1 MSGTPRPGAP
11 SLTARVALSCI
22 VIFLAWAAPA
32 TAAKLAPSNDPL
44 PGSLFQAANGEQEPT
59 GQFSDWAPFQ
69 SAGRVVHAPDPNDED
84 SAFEGGSKEDEP
96 GKWDLTTEPGGVNPA
111 KDNIRDAWAAVDQP
125 GSRTFAYL
133 AYAREK
139 EEGTTFV
146 TFELNRDSRLWNNG
160 RARIPCRRT
169 GDVLISFAPLGNRD
183 ALVVVSRWK
192 TTATD
197 PDTSCATKG
206 TLTLAT
212 GLDDGVDV
220 QGAPNDRSIANAL
233 PGAYGATIPAGRF
246 GETGIDLAK
255 VLDGA
260 FGDDC
265 LAYAS
270 VWMHSRSSDSESSN
284 MQDYVAPQP
293 IDARTCAAA
302 GTKFFDRNANGQRD
316 DGEPGLPRFEIFAD
330 YDGDG
335 ALAAGE
341 PSTVTDNAGHYVLD
355 DIRPPDGTYELRE
368 QLLHPS
374 PRAWRC
380 SYPDALARGPFGCGH
395 GPIDA
400 AAEPYARGRDFG
412 NWFPAR
418 LTVRKE
424 LFPPDDPGRFDL
436 LVNDTLALPAAGD
449 GAVRT
454 EQVNPGSYSFSEVAV
469 PPTDATAYTS
479 TTECKRSPRRRR
491 QAPGTSFGPLQ
502 LLAGDHVI
510 CTFHNVRNDLPE
522 RVPAITI
529 DKVGPVT
536 APAGATLHYD
546 LYVENIGEVPFP
558 ASAVQVTDPRCDA
571 APKLRGKSGPGG
583 GEDPTPG
590 TLDPGDIWRYGCS
603 RTTLG
608 PPVNCIVHLETNTA
622 TVTVPVA
629 DGSLEDSSTIG
640 TTVTCPEPP
649 LEPGTPTPPPGGS
662 TLDEVLAPLGPTPP
676 DAGVSGAAALSP
688 LRSCLRRGSIVT
700 IRGERIDHVTVSV
713 AGERVRGLVVQPL
726 RHQARILLRRN
737 YPPGRYRVRVAI
749 RFERGAATAPLVLTR
764 RVTVCARPRFTG

>member
-1 MSGTPRPGAP
+1 M
-11 SLTARVALSCI
+11 
-22 VIFLAWAAPA
+22 IFLAWAAPA
-32 TAAKLAPSNDPL
+32 TAAKLAPSDDPL

-59 GQFSDWAPFQ
+59 EAQFDDWAPFE

-84 SAFEGGSKEDEP
+84 TAFKGGSKEDEP
-96 GKWDLTTEPGGVNPA
+96 GEWDLTTEEGGVDPA

-125 GSRTFAYL
+125 GGRTFAYL

-183 ALVVVSRWK
+183 ALVVVSRWE

-197 PDTSCATKG
+197 PATSCATKG

-220 QGAPNDRSIANAL
+220 QGAPNDRSIANVL

-255 VLDGA
+255 VLDDA

-284 MQDYVAPQP
+284 MQDYVAPRP
-293 IDARTCAAA
+293 LDARTCAAA
-302 GTKFFDRNANGQRD
+302 GTKFFDRNANRQRD

-335 ALAAGE
+335 VLDRRRAVHRHRRRRALRARRHPAAGR
-341 PSTVTDNAGHYVLD
+341 H
-355 DIRPPDGTYELRE
+355 IRRCASSSSIPARAPGAARTPTR
-368 QLLHPS
+368 S
-374 PRAWRC
+374 PE
-380 SYPDALARGPFGCGH
+380 GPFGCGH

-676 DAGVSGAAALSP
+676 EAGVSGAAALSP

-700 IRGERIDHVTVSV
+700 IRGEHIDRVAVSV
-713 AGERVRGLVVQPL
+713 AGR
-726 RHQARILLRRN
+726 
-737 YPPGRYRVRVAI
+737 
-749 RFERGAATAPLVLTR
+749 
-764 RVTVCARPRFTG
+764 ARPRAGRAAAAPSGADRAAAQLPARALPGARGDPVRARRRDRPARPDAAGHGLRAAAVHRLTAGPWPATR